1 MEQSL
6 YAVCFSRIGVF
17 KEFPPLPK
25 EDKIRKRAG
34 GVFKRFAQQDE
45 LLLPD
50 RFIHGKES
58 DISFRDLFCNAVHV
72 ANDTVYLVV
81 LTLKEIKAVLNPS
94 ATQCLKLF
102 AKKSLVLGFRDI
114 IGKHHEH
121 AGRKA

>member
-6 YAVCFSRIGVF
+6 HAVCFSRIGLF
-17 KEFPPLPK
+17 REFSPLPE
-25 EDKIRKRAG
+25 EDKIRKWARF
-34 GVFKRFAQQDE
+34 VFKRLAQQDE

-50 RFIHGKES
+50 RFIHGEES
-58 DISFRDLFCNAVHV
+58 DIAFRYLFCNTVHV

-81 LTLKEIKAVLNPS
+81 LALKEIKAVLNPY
-94 ATQCLKLF
+94 ATQCLKLL
-102 AKKSLVLGFRDI
+102 AKKSLILGFRDI